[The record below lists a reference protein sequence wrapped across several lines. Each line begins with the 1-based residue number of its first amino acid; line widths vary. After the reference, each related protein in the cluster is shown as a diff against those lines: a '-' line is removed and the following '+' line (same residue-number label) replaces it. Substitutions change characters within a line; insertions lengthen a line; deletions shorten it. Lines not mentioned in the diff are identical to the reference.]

1 MADEEFNINLIP
13 DQGLAFLEALTGLEP
28 DGRGNTVPK
37 STHARTTLAAILGQ
51 TGLPLAGDVV
61 AWSNKKPIPGYP
73 KRLKRFVQ
81 YLRAVSD
88 ALEKLLPREDQEN
101 G

>member
-1 MADEEFNINLIP
+1 MSDDEFNISLIP

-51 TGLPLAGDVV
+51 TNVPLAGDII
-61 AWSNKKPIPGYP
+61 AWSNNKPISGYP
-73 KRLKRFVQ
+73 MRLKRFVQ

-88 ALEKLLPREDQEN
+88 ALEQLLPKEDRE
-101 G
+101 